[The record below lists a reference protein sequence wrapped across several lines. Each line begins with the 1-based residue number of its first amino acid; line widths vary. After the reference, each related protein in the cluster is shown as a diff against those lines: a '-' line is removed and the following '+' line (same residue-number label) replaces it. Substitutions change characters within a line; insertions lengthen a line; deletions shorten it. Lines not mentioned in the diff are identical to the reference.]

1 MGCRSGNRMHQIKQK
16 IGLISNQAGATAF
29 GIFAVLFM
37 VLGLAG
43 VFEPVESFPQI
54 MRDRIRSVDASG
66 DVVLIAVDNRSLS
79 LGDPYPWPR
88 SNFATIIAS
97 LDAAGANVVAIELDL
112 SGATSALEDDSLA
125 IAIEKTKAKVF
136 LEHRFSLDVSD
147 RVDNFF
153 PLPKFTKNAQLVN
166 TNVLRDYDGSVRKA
180 PYGVKA
186 KGKIIPSLASVL
198 SGNYRLEES
207 FFPIDYGINM
217 SSIPTISAV
226 DVLNDRW
233 SPQSVRGKTVV
244 IAGTAS
250 KEFSTHI
257 APGKSFIPKTM
268 INIAAAETLM
278 RGQPITLG
286 SFPIMLLGIFAGGIH
301 LLAKNRKLAL
311 TSVLSFSAIVILA
324 PILMESY
331 NVRVQII
338 PGAALVLVSFALRWF
353 VAIKN
358 QIFNS
363 SRTDVESGLKNMTAI
378 ETTMISGVCG
388 VAAFKCSNIDYV
400 EHYLKD
406 RVGEAYRAFSR
417 AMEFLG
423 AETYHGGHGIVVGVF
438 PNLVNI
444 QLDDTVEGLQ
454 KILRTIHVDG
464 NPIDIIGTVGVSDAS
479 GLSIKEKAR
488 LAIIASGQAAQNGE
502 VYFRFEQS
510 TAEKVDEEVSLSS
523 RMEAAISN
531 RECEM
536 YLQPKFRLSDQ
547 SLIGAEALLRWT
559 HPEHGPMDPG
569 QLIIHAEKY
578 GRIWDITKFG
588 FEETAKFISQLDLAC
603 SNLVLSVNLSA
614 KLLSR
619 RDLPEMII
627 EIISQY
633 GIEPQRFML
642 EVTETAALSNGDMSL
657 QVLKHLKSVGF
668 ALSIDDYGTGSATMD
683 YLKKVPATELK
694 IDRSFVSQMENSQS
708 DAAMVRSTIQLAESL
723 NMYVIAE
730 GIEHRSTVDMLHEL
744 GCYGGQGYYFS
755 KPMNLSAAAQYIEA
769 SYRNRATG

>member
-1 MGCRSGNRMHQIKQK
+1 
-16 IGLISNQAGATAF
+16 
-29 GIFAVLFM
+29 M
-37 VLGLAG
+37 VFGLAG
-43 VFEPVESFPQI
+43 VFEPVEIIPQT
-54 MRDRIRSVDASG
+54 MRDRVRNVEASG
-66 DVVLIAVDNRSLS
+66 EVVVVAVDNRSLS
-79 LGDPYPWPR
+79 VGDPHPWPR
-88 SNFATIIAS
+88 SNFATIVSA
-97 LDAAGANVVAIELDL
+97 LDSAGANVVALDIDL
-112 SGATSALEDDSLA
+112 SGATSVVDDDNLA
-125 IAIEKTKAKVF
+125 AAIEKSEAKVF
-136 LEHRFSLDVSD
+136 LQHRFSIDDSD
-147 RVDNFF
+147 QITNFF
-153 PLPKFTKNAQLVN
+153 PLPQFTKNAQLVN
-166 TNVLRDYDGSVRKA
+166 TNALLDYDGSVRKA
-180 PYGVKA
+180 PYGVKVQ
-186 KGKIIPSLASVL
+186 GKIIPSLASVV
-198 SGNYRLEES
+198 SGNYRLEAS

-233 SPQSVRGKTVV
+233 SPQSVKGKTVV

-250 KEFSTHI
+250 KEFRTLI
-257 APGKSFIPKTM
+257 APGHGYTPKTI

-278 RGQPITLG
+278 RGQPIALG
-286 SFPIMLLGIFAGGIH
+286 SFPIMLLGIIAGGLH
-301 LLAKNRKLAL
+301 LLAKNRKLTL
-311 TSVLSFSAIVILA
+311 TTILAFSAIVMFA

-331 NVRVQII
+331 NVRVQVI
-338 PGAALVLVSFALRWF
+338 PGVAIVLVSFALRWF

-406 RVGEAYRAFSR
+406 RVGEAYRSFSR
-417 AMEFLG
+417 AMEFVG

-464 NPIDIIGTVGVSDAS
+464 KPIDIIGNLGVSDTS

-488 LAIIASGQAAQNGE
+488 LAIIASGQAAQSGE
-502 VYFRFEQS
+502 IFLRFEQS
-510 TAEKVDEEVSLSS
+510 TAERVDEEVSLSS
-523 RMEAAISN
+523 RMETAISN
-531 RECEM
+531 KECEM
-536 YLQPKFRLSDQ
+536 YLQPKLKLSDQ

-559 HPEHGPMDPG
+559 HPEHGPMNPG
-569 QLIIHAEKY
+569 ELVIHAEKY

-588 FEETAKFISQLDLAC
+588 FEETAKFISQLDVAC
-603 SNLVLSVNLSA
+603 DDLVLSVNLSA

-633 GIEPQRFML
+633 GIEPQQFML
-642 EVTETAALSNGDMSL
+642 EVTETAALSTGDMSL
-657 QVLKHLKSVGF
+657 QVLKRLKSAGF

-694 IDRSFVSQMENSQS
+694 IDRSFVSQMEKSKS

-723 NMYVIAE
+723 NMTVVAE
-730 GIEHRSTVDMLHEL
+730 GIEHKSTVDLLREL

-755 KPMNLSAAAQYIEA
+755 KPMNLSDAAQYIEG
-769 SYRNRATG
+769 SYRKRATG